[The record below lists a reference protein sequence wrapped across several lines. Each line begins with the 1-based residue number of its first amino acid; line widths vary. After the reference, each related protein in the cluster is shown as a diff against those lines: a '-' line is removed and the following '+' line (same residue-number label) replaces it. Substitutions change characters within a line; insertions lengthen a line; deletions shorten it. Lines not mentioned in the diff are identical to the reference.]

1 MRTSWQKGSVIR
13 VHQKSG
19 DIWRLRYRLDGI
31 QRSDYIGTIK
41 QHPTKASAEKAAE
54 KMRSIINFTPTEIIT
69 VGNLIDKYEREAMPE
84 REATAA
90 SYKSIFRRIRERW
103 GDVRLDQFSLDMVA
117 VEDWLKDLKVVG
129 RHPKPGVKPPVS
141 PLFRAQVKNIFHTL
155 IEHGMKWG
163 ALQTQR
169 NPLELVRLKGNARA
183 KELVILTLPQYSA
196 LLDDPQLPET
206 VKVMVQLAAGL
217 GLRVS
222 EILGLKWDDTDFEAK
237 TIHIQRSVVH
247 GKANDTK
254 SKTSAATLP
263 LHDALIEILRGW
275 KTHEALKSRWI
286 FCSERTGR
294 PLDRDWLRAEYL
306 QPAGERI
313 GLPGLG
319 FHSMRHFYRAMLR
332 KMDTP
337 LEVQKNL
344 LRHSKLATTIDTYG
358 GKDDIERLR
367 PANNKIVEF
376 LSQRATA

>member
-1 MRTSWQKGSVIR
+1 
-13 VHQKSG
+13 
-19 DIWRLRYRLDGI
+19 
-31 QRSDYIGTIK
+31 
-41 QHPTKASAEKAAE
+41 
-54 KMRSIINFTPTEIIT
+54 
-69 VGNLIDKYEREAMPE
+69 
-84 REATAA
+84 
-90 SYKSIFRRIRERW
+90 
-103 GDVRLDQFSLDMVA
+103 VRLDQFSLDMVA

-183 KELVILTLPQYSA
+183 KELVILTLPQYQA

-222 EILGLKWDDTDFEAK
+222 EILGLRWEDCNFEAK

-275 KTHEALKSRWI
+275 KAHEALKSRWI
-286 FCSERTGR
+286 FFSERTGR

-367 PANNKIVEF
+367 PANSKIVEF